1 MDQQQGENKLSKKQQ
16 KKLAKKEKQREYYK
30 EKKIQKKQIR
40 KQQKQEQKSNI
51 VIDDD
56 NKIHNQERQHKK
68 PREQYQE
75 EMKNGIKI
83 IIDLQFMS
91 QMTIHEK
98 TSLYKQIELCHS
110 NNFKSKKPLN
120 LIVTSLTEDFKQLLN
135 KSNASN
141 WGIELNE
148 KPYIDLFK
156 KEDLVYLTGDTEDVI
171 DELNQEEVYII
182 GGLVDH
188 NRLKLIT
195 YNKAIEQ
202 GIKTKKLPINLNLKT
217 SSILTVNQVF
227 EILLRRNNGEDWND
241 SVQNTIPKRKLL

>member
-16 KKLAKKEKQREYYK
+16 KKLAKKEKQKEYFK
-30 EKKIQKKQIR
+30 EKKILKKQIK
-40 KQQKQEQKSNI
+40 KQQKQEQKANQ
-51 VIDDD
+51 VDD
-56 NKIHNQERQHKK
+56 NKVHNQEKQHKK
-68 PREQYQE
+68 PKEQYQE
-75 EMKNGIKI
+75 EMKTGIKVV
-83 IIDLQFMS
+83 IDLQFMN
-91 QMTIHEK
+91 QMTIQEK

-110 NNFKSKKPLN
+110 NNFKSAKPLN
-120 LIVTSLTEDFKQLLN
+120 LIVTSLTEDFQQLLN

-141 WGIELNE
+141 WGIQLNE
-148 KPYIDLFK
+148 KPYIDLFN
-156 KEDLVYLTGDTEDVI
+156 KEDLVYLTGDTDNVM
-171 DELNQEEVYII
+171 DEFNQEEVYII

-227 EILLRRNNGEDWND
+227 EILLRRNNGEDWSD
-241 SVQNTIPKRKLL
+241 SVQNTIPKRKLA